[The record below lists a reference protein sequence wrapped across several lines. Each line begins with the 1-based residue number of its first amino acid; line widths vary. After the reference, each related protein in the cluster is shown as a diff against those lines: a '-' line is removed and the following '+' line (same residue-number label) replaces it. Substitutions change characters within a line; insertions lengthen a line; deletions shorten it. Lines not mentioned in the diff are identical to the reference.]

1 MREDV
6 SFRSHGTICRGW
18 YYLPAK
24 PRAPAI
30 VMSHGFSAV
39 KEQGLDRFAA
49 AFNAAGFAVLLF
61 DYRYLGASDG
71 MPRQRII
78 PAEQHDDLRAAL
90 DWLIARDDIDSGRIG
105 MWGTSYSGGHTLVLA
120 AVDPRVKVAVAQVA
134 AVDLAAS
141 VLHLVGRDGFAGLLS
156 FFAADHAARNAG
168 QPGPVIPVTAPPG
181 GDGFLTTPDAAAW
194 YFETAR
200 TAPNW
205 TNEVT
210 VESIARLIEYAP
222 KNFIQLIAPKPLLIQ
237 AALRDAI
244 IPIGQIRDAF
254 AQAGEPKRLDE
265 FDCGHFDFYQ
275 PGTQWNDRAI
285 EGAVGWFGQ
294 YL

>member
-6 SFRSHGTICRGW
+6 SFQSHGTVCRGW
-18 YYLPAK
+18 YYPPEK
-24 PRAPAI
+24 PQAPAI

-39 KEQGLDRFAA
+39 KEQALDRFAA

-61 DYRYLGASDG
+61 DYRFLGASDG
-71 MPRQRII
+71 LPRQRII
-78 PAEQHDDLRAAL
+78 PCEQHDDLRAAL
-90 DWLIARDDIDSGRIG
+90 GFVSTRKEIDPQRIG

-120 AVDPRVKVAVAQVA
+120 ALDPRVKVAVAQVA

-141 VLHLVGRDGFAGLLS
+141 VINLVGRDGVRGLLEL
-156 FFAADHAARNAG
+156 FAADHAARNAG
-168 QPGPVIPVTAPPG
+168 QAGAVLPAIAPPG
-181 GDGFLTTPDAAAW
+181 GEGFLTTPDAYAW
-194 YFETAR
+194 FIDSAR
-200 TAPNW
+200 SAPNW
-205 TNEVT
+205 KNEVT
-210 VESIARLIEYAP
+210 LESIARLIEYAP
-222 KNFIQLIAPKPLLIQ
+222 KNFIHLIAPKPLLIQ

-254 AQAGEPKRLDE
+254 ALAGEPKKLDE

-275 PGTQWNDRAI
+275 PGEWNDRAI
-285 EGAVGWFGQ
+285 AGAIAWFRT